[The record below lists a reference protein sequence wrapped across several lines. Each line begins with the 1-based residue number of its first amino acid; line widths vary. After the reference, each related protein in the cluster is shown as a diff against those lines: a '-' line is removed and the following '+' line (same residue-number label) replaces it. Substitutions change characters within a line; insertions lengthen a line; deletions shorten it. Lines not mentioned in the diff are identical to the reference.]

1 MDVVT
6 ANFFFPQMF
15 DSIVLLDCPGEL
27 TFLLKPQNAN
37 HNLELTSLFGL
48 AVVLSSVNTIGNK
61 MRVQFQPCFR
71 GIAPDGN
78 GKALG
83 AELKG
88 GSLEMAGD
96 HAP

>member
-1 MDVVT
+1 
-6 ANFFFPQMF
+6 MF
-15 DSIVLLDCPGEL
+15 DLIVLLDCPGEL
-27 TFLLKPQNAN
+27 TFLSKPQNAN
-37 HNLELTSLFGL
+37 HNLELTSPFGL
-48 AVVLSSVNTIGNK
+48 AVVLSSVPLGNK

-71 GIAPDGN
+71 GIATDDN